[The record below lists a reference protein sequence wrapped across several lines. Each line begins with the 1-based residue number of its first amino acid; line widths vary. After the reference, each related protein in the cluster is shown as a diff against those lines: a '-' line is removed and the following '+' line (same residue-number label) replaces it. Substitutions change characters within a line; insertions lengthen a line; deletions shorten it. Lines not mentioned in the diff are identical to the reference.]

1 MSSWTQADV
10 DRIIGKQE
18 AAKRTETPLQKMQA
32 LGRLPGGEMNKTEA
46 AYNRLL
52 ETRLGLGDI
61 RWFKFEP
68 INIRLGAKCFY
79 SVDFM
84 VLNFDGIIEAHEV
97 KGFWTDDALVKFKVA
112 AATLPFKFKAVR
124 MVKGNFETILEI

>member
-1 MSSWTQADV
+1 MSSKNFKGWEGFQYKPIVPQTPQ
-10 DRIIGKQE
+10 Q
-18 AAKRTETPLQKMQA
+18 RTQA

-84 VLNFDGIIEAHEV
+84 VMLADGTIEAHEV
-97 KGFWTDDALVKFKVA
+97 KGRWEDDALAKFKVA

>member
-1 MSSWTQADV
+1 MSSKNFKGWEGFQYKPIVPQTPQ
-10 DRIIGKQE
+10 Q
-18 AAKRTETPLQKMQA
+18 RTQA

-52 ETRLGLGDI
+52 EMRLGLGEI

-84 VLNFDGIIEAHEV
+84 VMLADGTIEAHEV
-97 KGFWTDDALVKFKVA
+97 KGRWEDDALAKFKVA

>member
-1 MSSWTQADV
+1 MSSKNFKGWEGFQYKPIVPQTPQ
-10 DRIIGKQE
+10 Q
-18 AAKRTETPLQKMQA
+18 RTQA

-52 ETRLGLGDI
+52 ETRLGVGDI

-68 INIRLGAKCFY
+68 INIRSGAKCFY

-84 VLNFDGIIEAHEV
+84 VMLADGTIEAHEV
-97 KGFWTDDALVKFKVA
+97 KGTVSYTHLFAAGLRKFRPFFGLRIG
-112 AATLPFKFKAVR
+112 LPQ
-124 MVKGNFETILEI
+124 NT

>member
-1 MSSWTQADV
+1 MSNGFKGWEKYKAQPAPKAQTATT
-10 DRIIGKQE
+10 R
-18 AAKRTETPLQKMQA
+18 MQA

-52 ETRLGLGDI
+52 ETRLGTGEI
-61 RWFKFEP
+61 RWFRFEP
-68 INIRLGAKCFY
+68 LNIRLGPKCFY

-84 VLNFDGIIEAHEV
+84 VMLYDGTLEAHEV
-97 KGFWTDDALVKFKVA
+97 KGFWQDDALAKFKTA
-112 AATLPFKFKAVR
+112 AATMPFKFKAVR

>member
-1 MSSWTQADV
+1 MSNFKGWESYQA
-10 DRIIGKQE
+10 KP
-18 AAKRTETPLQKMQA
+18 AASKPQTSTTRMQA
-32 LGRLPGGEMNKTEA
+32 LGRLPGSEMNKTEA

-52 ETRLGLGDI
+52 ETRLGTGEI

-84 VLNFDGIIEAHEV
+84 VMLYDGTLEAHEV
-97 KGFWTDDALVKFKVA
+97 KGFWQDDALAKFKAA
-112 AATLPFKFKAVR
+112 AATMPFKFKAVR
-124 MVKGNFETILEI
+124 MTKGNFETILEI